1 MEGQDLFVTAG
12 PVTIVIKHNDTGIS
26 LDYWNNNGSEDEQEN
41 PFKSD
46 QIWFD
51 DLETEDDERGI

>member
-1 MEGQDLFVTAG
+1 MEIMINEGQDLCVIAG

-26 LDYWNNNGSEDEQEN
+26 VDYWNKEDDE
-41 PFKSD
+41 PFNSD

-51 DLETEDDERGI
+51 DLD